1 MNIHE
6 FNVKPIFKPTKTI
19 KWMVP
24 DNIRQYVKKVN
35 ITTWEIFSQE
45 DITLKPKEV
54 KFIMLGIGFIM
65 SEGVVLT
72 SLSDSLTKKRIS
84 LQNGVYLT
92 DTLNMII
99 VLTNNSIENIRIPKL
114 TTLCFVCYKKLWSI
128 LKNDRDEREN
138 IPRIINH
145 TRTTNRPKC
154 C

>member
-1 MNIHE
+1 MNIHK

-24 DNIRQYVKKVN
+24 NETRQYVKKVN
-35 ITTWEIFSQE
+35 ITTWDILSQE

-54 KFIMLGIGFIM
+54 KFIMLGIGFMM

-99 VLTNNSIENIRIPKL
+99 VLTNNSTENIRIPKL
-114 TTLCFVCYKKLWSI
+114 TTLCFVCYNKL
-128 LKNDRDEREN
+128 
-138 IPRIINH
+138 
-145 TRTTNRPKC
+145 
-154 C
+154 

>member
-1 MNIHE
+1 MNIHK

-19 KWMVP
+19 KWLIP
-24 DNIRQYVKKVN
+24 NETRQYVKKVN

-54 KFIMLGIGFIM
+54 KFIMLGIGFII

-99 VLTNNSIENIRIPKL
+99 VLTNNSTENIRIPKL
-114 TTLCFVCYKKLWSI
+114 ITLCFVCYNKL
-128 LKNDRDEREN
+128 
-138 IPRIINH
+138 
-145 TRTTNRPKC
+145 
-154 C
+154 

>member
-1 MNIHE
+1 MNIHK

-24 DNIRQYVKKVN
+24 NENRQYVKKVN

-99 VLTNNSIENIRIPKL
+99 VLTNNSTENIRIPKL
-114 TTLCFVCYKKLWSI
+114 TTLCLVCYNKL
-128 LKNDRDEREN
+128 
-138 IPRIINH
+138 
-145 TRTTNRPKC
+145 
-154 C
+154 

>member
-1 MNIHE
+1 MNIHK
-6 FNVKPIFKPTKTI
+6 FNVKPNIPPTKTI
-19 KWMVP
+19 KWLIP
-24 DNIRQYVKKVN
+24 NENRQYVKKVN

-99 VLTNNSIENIRIPKL
+99 VLTNNSTENIRIPKL
-114 TTLCFVCYKKLWSI
+114 STLCFVCYNKL
-128 LKNDRDEREN
+128 
-138 IPRIINH
+138 
-145 TRTTNRPKC
+145 
-154 C
+154 